1 MLKSRIHVSLV
12 SGSVQPIFIQGN
24 ASDHDDIIDG
34 RKFRRP
40 CLLCVML
47 VEERVVRQLYH
58 HSAEQWRSAT
68 FEPQQTWQLSFG
80 PSILIISWTCANYHR
95 WLRCGQAAGHDR
107 MDWLWRKSSHMPQ
120 AQGWICLDDSPDD
133 HIPRPS
139 WEAHTY
145 SLRTLGQMWWRTKT
159 WLAFGVFGMVF
170 EKCLGCIKSSRLSL
184 IIAMYAELPLLQGD
198 VNLATDVSWSM
209 TQVGMGSKN
218 DIFEMEAY
226 HKIHEFYSFIYYVL
240 L

>member
-1 MLKSRIHVSLV
+1 MLT
-12 SGSVQPIFIQGN
+12 
-24 ASDHDDIIDG
+24 IIVGLGVD
-34 RKFRRP
+34 
-40 CLLCVML
+40 
-47 VEERVVRQLYH
+47 
-58 HSAEQWRSAT
+58 
-68 FEPQQTWQLSFG
+68 
-80 PSILIISWTCANYHR
+80 
-95 WLRCGQAAGHDR
+95 QAAGHDR

-226 HKIHEFYSFIYYVL
+226 HKIHEFYSFTVSLPRRDVESFDRFFPLRQPCVL
-240 L
+240 LWTMTNEMSWYLLDSTDRQTGRHLLDSDVVYSTKLLEKNVKIPSFWTQTKT